1 MRRGMRRLWAR
12 AAGSGVLALT
22 LGAGTALATPALLGY
37 VALGS
42 APPEVIAV
50 ITAVAAGAILTMIA
64 DTMIPEAFEQT
75 RTWTGLITTVGFLVA
90 FGIDVAG

>member
-1 MRRGMRRLWAR
+1 MWTTIAVL
-12 AAGSGVLALT
+12 SGLSALV
-22 LGAGTALATPALLGY
+22 GY

-64 DTMIPEAFEQT
+64 DTMVPEAFDEDHN
-75 RTWTGLITTVGFLVA
+75 WTGVITTVGFLVA
-90 FGIDVAG
+90 FAIDLA